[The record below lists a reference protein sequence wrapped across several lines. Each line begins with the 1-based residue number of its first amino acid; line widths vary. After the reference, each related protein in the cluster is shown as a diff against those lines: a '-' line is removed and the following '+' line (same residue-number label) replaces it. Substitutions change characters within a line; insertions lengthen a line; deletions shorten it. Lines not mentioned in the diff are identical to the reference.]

1 MAATRTPELHSNV
14 MTNGHPVQSHELRNG
29 NHATDGSR
37 QRRDGQYKHAAVVHS
52 RPRPSCLSHD
62 APVAPSFLGFRNL
75 MVIVLVVSN
84 LRLMVENYM
93 KYGFLICIRCHDYR
107 RQDFV
112 LGSLL
117 YLLIPCHLFVA
128 HLIELTAATQA
139 LDSIGRRKKDT
150 PEDAAGGRAFGPG
163 SKWTWR
169 LISLA
174 HTVNSTLCLG
184 VTTTIVYAN
193 IHHPFI
199 GTVCELHAVIVWLK
213 ICSYALSNRDMRRAL
228 LGSADDVKPPPM
240 YSSCPYPRNI
250 TLGNLS
256 YFWWAPTLVYQPVY
270 PRSPSFRLGFF
281 LKRVTEALVL
291 GMFIWIASA
300 QYAAPA
306 LRNSLDKMQTL
317 QWTSMAE
324 RLMKLSTISLV
335 IWLAGFFATFQSAL
349 NALAE
354 LIRFGDRSFYDDW
367 WNSPSVGAYW
377 RMWNKPVYYFMKR
390 HVFMPLLAR
399 GWHPTVASA
408 AVFFLSAVL
417 HELLVGVP
425 THNIIGVAF
434 AGMILQL
441 PLVWATRSL
450 EQMKSINGRI
460 IGNAIFWI
468 SFCLVGQPLAA
479 LLYFFAWQV
488 KYGSVSKQGV
498 S

>member
-1 MAATRTPELHSNV
+1 M
-14 MTNGHPVQSHELRNG
+14 
-29 NHATDGSR
+29 
-37 QRRDGQYKHAAVVHS
+37 
-52 RPRPSCLSHD
+52 
-62 APVAPSFLGFRNL
+62 LGA
-75 MVIVLVVSN
+75 
-84 LRLMVENYM
+84 
-93 KYGFLICIRCHDYR
+93 
-107 RQDFV
+107 
-112 LGSLL
+112 LL

-128 HLIELTAATQA
+128 HLIELTAARQA
-139 LDSIGRRKKDT
+139 LDSIGRRKKDL
-150 PEDAAGGRAFGPG
+150 PEGAAGGKRFGPG
-163 SKWTWR
+163 PKWTWR

-228 LGSADDVKPPPM
+228 RASVEDAKMPAM

-250 TLGNLS
+250 SLGNLS

-300 QYAAPA
+300 QYAAPV

-335 IWLAGFFATFQSAL
+335 IWLAGFFAMFQSAL

-390 HVFMPLLAR
+390 HVFVPLIAR
-399 GWHPTVASA
+399 GWHPTIASA
-408 AVFFLSAVL
+408 TVFFFSAIL

-425 THNIIGVAF
+425 THNIIGAF
-434 AGMILQL
+434 AL
-441 PLVWATRSL
+441 PLPSRTTPPVEADWIPRGCLCRNDASASPCVGHASVGADAEHQRQDHRQRHLLDQLLSRGTAVGRPSLLLCLAGQVWQRQQAR
-450 EQMKSINGRI
+450 
-460 IGNAIFWI
+460 
-468 SFCLVGQPLAA
+468 
-479 LLYFFAWQV
+479 YFLTFMRTF
-488 KYGSVSKQGV
+488 
-498 S
+498 